1 MLIQATA
8 RHVTA
13 RQGASQPFQPAI
25 LARPP
30 APPQLPVCLGPAA
43 ILRRVWQGDD
53 LGPLTRALVLGAEVA
68 APGAVMDLATLLMTQ
83 GGALAREG
91 LQMQANVLALSR
103 SFVIRPGAGFTV
115 LAFVT
120 TGDFM
125 ANTPIDFLLADRDV
139 TLILHYVDAEIDN
152 LDDLPP
158 HDLAFLAV
166 AEAPDNAPVLARM
179 EQLLSAH
186 PAPVMNG
193 RASRIA
199 QMTRE
204 GVSDALRGIPGLLV
218 PQVERLTRNTLLSRP
233 IDAPVLL
240 RPLGSHAGAGLAR
253 IDTANEA
260 ADWLEDTG
268 ARVLTLTPFVDY
280 RDAEG
285 WFVKT
290 RIALIGGVPFA
301 SHMAVSRHWMVH
313 YLNAGM
319 TDHADRRAREAAWMA
334 DFPAFIRRHS
344 ATLTGIADRLGL
356 DYLGLDCAE
365 MPDGRL
371 VLFEADVAMIVHDLD
386 DEGLFPYKK
395 PAMRRLFAG
404 FESALRTES
413 RRTGPWGCRDSIV
426 TPSPIIEAQ
435 ILHGGL
441 GV

>member
-1 MLIQATA
+1 MLLQAPA
-8 RHVTA
+8 RA
-13 RQGASQPFQPAI
+13 APAWPFQPARPV
-25 LARPP
+25 LPP
-30 APPQLPVCLGPAA
+30 APPDLPVCLGPAA

-68 APGAVMDLATLLMTQ
+68 APGAVMDLACLLMTQ

-103 SFVIRPGAGFTV
+103 SFVIRPGRGFTV

-139 TLILHYVDAEIDN
+139 TLILHYVDAEMDA
-152 LDDLPP
+152 LEDLPP
-158 HDLAFLAV
+158 HDLAFFAV
-166 AEAPDNAPVLARM
+166 AESPENAPVLARM

-186 PAPVMNG
+186 PCPVMNG
-193 RASRIA
+193 NASRIA
-199 QMTRE
+199 QLTRE
-204 GVSDALRGIPGLLV
+204 GVSDALQGIPGLLM
-218 PQVERLTRNTLLSRP
+218 PQVDRLTPSALLARA
-233 IDAPVLL
+233 IEAPVLL

-253 IDTANEA
+253 IETADEA
-260 ADWLEDTG
+260 AAWLQDTG
-268 ARVLTLTPFVDY
+268 ARALTLTPFVDY
-280 RDAEG
+280 RDADG
-285 WFVKT
+285 WFAKY
-290 RIALIGGVPFA
+290 RIALIGGMAFA

-313 YLNAGM
+313 YLNAEM

-334 DFPAFIRRHS
+334 GFDAFAARHA
-344 ATLTGIADRLGL
+344 ATLTAIADRLDL

-395 PAMRRLFAG
+395 PVMRRLFAG
-404 FESALRTES
+404 FDAALRNEA
-413 RRTGPWGCRDSIV
+413 RRAGPWAAAS
-426 TPSPIIEAQ
+426 TA
-435 ILHGGL
+435 
-441 GV
+441 